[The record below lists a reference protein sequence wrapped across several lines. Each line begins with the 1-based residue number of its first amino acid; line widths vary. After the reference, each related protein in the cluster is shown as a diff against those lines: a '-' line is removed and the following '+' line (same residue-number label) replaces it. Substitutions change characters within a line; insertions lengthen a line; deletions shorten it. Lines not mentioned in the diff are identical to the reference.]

1 MASVSAATFLCSRT
15 SLRFPLKID
24 NQMQLMSKSLRV
36 ETVGFGRTH
45 IRTSRLQITCA
56 AKQET
61 VEKVCEI
68 VRNQLA
74 LPPEKEITPQTTFSD
89 LGADSLD
96 TVEIVM
102 GLEEK
107 FDITV
112 QEDNQDNIN
121 CIQDAADL
129 IEQLVAKK
137 S

>member
-36 ETVGFGRTH
+36 ETVGFGRTR

-56 AKQET
+56 
-61 VEKVCEI
+61 
-68 VRNQLA
+68 
-74 LPPEKEITPQTTFSD
+74 
-89 LGADSLD
+89 
-96 TVEIVM
+96 VEIVM

>member
-1 MASVSAATFLCSRT
+1 MASVSATFLCSRT
-15 SLRFPLKID
+15 STVRLPV
-24 NQMQLMSKSLRV
+24 QMMGTSLRLA
-36 ETVGFGRTH
+36 TVGYGGFPR

-61 VEKVCEI
+61 VDKVCEI
-68 VRNQLA
+68 VRKQLA

-102 GLEEK
+102 GLEEE

-112 QEDNQDNIN
+112 QEDNQDNIT
-121 CIQDAADL
+121 CIQEAADL
-129 IEQLVAKK
+129 IELLVAKK
-137 S
+137 T